1 GSQTGNGFRGSLVES
16 TGSAPNYHN
25 SHNSQE
31 RRLVPA
37 APGTGSG
44 YREESVIQRSEIG
57 VAAGHNSDSRI
68 GGGPTDA
75 ITRTESPATPSG
87 SKTEIKKSSDSPL
100 PRAGA
105 ASPPNKLVEL
115 KAELSA
121 LNVIAF
127 DDQEA
132 GREIS
137 CLGDLRRVRAEINK
151 LEDDMRWR
159 QAKKS
164 SAPAPA
170 PVVAQ
175 TPKAKLADLKAR
187 LYKVENSV
195 GLGQTISSARRK
207 NAALIM
213 QLRLAIAET
222 EHAIDPNKPESIV
235 FEGKVIRLTRSQY
248 LKWQQAFPLLKLYE
262 VLPELDEWASGKG
275 MGKFGNRWFRA
286 VEGLLRN
293 RNEEVRQTPAKA
305 QPVKRWV
312 VL

>member
-1 GSQTGNGFRGSLVES
+1 MITMKDVNNLALARKQNSAEQRKNFGRRRGQWLDQVFDDPRMTGAPACVMYAVSRHVDPSLTCNPGDFTLAKKAHVTERTVRSSISLAVERGHIEVEPAAGHRTRVIKLVQTGKDFPSETGKDFPSEGVQTGSQTGSQTGNGFRGSLVES

-164 SAPAPA
+164 
-170 PVVAQ
+170 
-175 TPKAKLADLKAR
+175 
-187 LYKVENSV
+187 
-195 GLGQTISSARRK
+195 
-207 NAALIM
+207 
-213 QLRLAIAET
+213 
-222 EHAIDPNKPESIV
+222 
-235 FEGKVIRLTRSQY
+235 
-248 LKWQQAFPLLKLYE
+248 
-262 VLPELDEWASGKG
+262 
-275 MGKFGNRWFRA
+275 
-286 VEGLLRN
+286 
-293 RNEEVRQTPAKA
+293 
-305 QPVKRWV
+305 
-312 VL
+312 